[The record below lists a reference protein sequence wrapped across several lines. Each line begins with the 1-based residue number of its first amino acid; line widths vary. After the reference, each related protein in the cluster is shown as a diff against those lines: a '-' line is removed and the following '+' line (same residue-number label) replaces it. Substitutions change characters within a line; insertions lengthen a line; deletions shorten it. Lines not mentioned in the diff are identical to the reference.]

1 MTTKIPI
8 YYWDA
13 QCWIAF
19 FNREE
24 TTDPVYLAALETT
37 YREMLAGHVHLMV
50 CTLFYSEVL
59 DIPLPEKTLEALSTC
74 PYFTFVETTTA
85 VHRLAGE
92 LRKRC
97 KEVGQKLR
105 TPDATHIAAG
115 QIARATEIWT
125 VDKALVNKS
134 RAGLLVNTPVVYP
147 HVDQVSMDFDAS
159 L

>member
-1 MTTKIPI
+1 LATKIPV

-13 QCWIAF
+13 LCWIAV

-24 TTDPVYLAALETT
+24 STDPSYLAALETT
-37 YREMLAGHVHLMV
+37 YREMLAGRVHLMV

-59 DIPLPEKTLEALSTC
+59 DIPLPEETLEALSTC
-74 PYFTFVETTTA
+74 PYFTFVETTAA
-85 VHRLAGE
+85 VHRLAGD

-97 KEVGQKLR
+97 KAEGQSLK

-115 QIARATEIWT
+115 QIARVTEIWT

-134 RAGLLVNTPVVYP
+134 KAGLLVDTPVVYP
-147 HVDQVSMDFDAS
+147 HVDQVSMNFDA
-159 L
+159 